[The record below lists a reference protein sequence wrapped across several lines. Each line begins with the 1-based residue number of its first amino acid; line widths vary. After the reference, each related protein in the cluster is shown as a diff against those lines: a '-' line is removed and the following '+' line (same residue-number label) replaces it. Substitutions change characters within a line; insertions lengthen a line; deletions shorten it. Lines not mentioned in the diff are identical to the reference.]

1 MSVDSAW
8 LISDL
13 AFAYQRNHQYLKC
26 IKVSGHLS
34 IDSSGGIPERV
45 LNALDYNRAGCYRGL
60 GAEYGIRSG
69 GCRISIDGAIATAG
83 APPSLAPKGVAAAC
97 VALVPAKRPPDAPD
111 SDPCPVVALVWKG
124 AKGAIERKVL
134 PVVGSDPMGDH
145 RPDPLNEV
153 DFCHGLSS
161 IARGTM
167 AGKNFIRVRGAPDEH
182 CHGRGCLHIGSIDT
196 FYEWNGNALTLAVD
210 VTN

>member
-1 MSVDSAW
+1 MSGAW
-8 LISDL
+8 
-13 AFAYQRNHQYLKC
+13 YCQR
-26 IKVSGHLS
+26 KVGHPRGS
-34 IDSSGGIPERV
+34 CPPETNLGEGPPV
-45 LNALDYNRAGCYRGL
+45 NALDHNSAGCYRGL
-60 GAEYGIRSG
+60 DAEYAIRSG
-69 GCRISIDGAIATAG
+69 GCRISIDGAIATAV
-83 APPSLAPKGVAAAC
+83 APPALAPKGAAAAS

-134 PVVGSDPMGDH
+134 PVVDPDPMGDY

-167 AGKNFIRVRGAPDEH
+167 AGKSFIRVRGEPDGH
-182 CHGRGCLHIGSIDT
+182 CQGKQCLHIGTIDT
-196 FYEWNGNALTLAVD
+196 FYEWNGHALTPALD